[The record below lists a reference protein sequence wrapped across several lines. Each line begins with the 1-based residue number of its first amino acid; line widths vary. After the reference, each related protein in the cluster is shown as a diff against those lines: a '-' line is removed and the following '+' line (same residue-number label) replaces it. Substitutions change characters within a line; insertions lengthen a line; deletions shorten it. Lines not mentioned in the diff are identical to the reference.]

1 MAEAVPLAAP
11 PPTLGLQTTPPP
23 DVAADAAPVLA
34 VAPPLAAP
42 APPAADSA
50 TKARRASG
58 ASSAGD
64 SAKKKRK
71 RGDWKECTNCD
82 SKHGMRY
89 GYIRDQKVCLVA
101 CDKCKT
107 KGMKDMTR
115 ARTTASRTSVV
126 SRARALRIVATRFFR
141 WQVCSC
147 GSGKDAR
154 YGEKGSPATNCVE
167 CKDEAMASTGKTL
180 VNLRPS
186 TGLCTCGSEKV
197 KRFGY
202 ARPEDDPD
210 YVAPAPSDKK
220 RSARTNCIDCKKPGM
235 VNLSLSKKPDEAWG
249 GKCACG
255 SQKARRFGLKD
266 GKRTNCIQCKTEDMV
281 NLTTKLCACGSE
293 RQVRFGLPGGK
304 ATKCSQCKDE
314 GMVDLTKKK
323 PGAAADDDD
332 APAAAPA
339 SPPPPA
345 PPLAAAPAVVVAA
358 AVPPDAPLG
367 AAPAPLGAAPLAHA
381 LLAPA
386 PPAADPP
393 ALDAAALLEVSLAE
407 PPV

>member
-1 MAEAVPLAAP
+1 MAEAVGLAAP

-115 ARTTASRTSVV
+115 ARKTASRTS
-126 SRARALRIVATRFFR
+126 
-141 WQVCSC
+141 VCSC

-202 ARPEDDPD
+202 ARPEDDP
-210 YVAPAPSDKK
+210 ASGHG
-220 RSARTNCIDCKKPGM
+220 SAKAFAAST
-235 VNLSLSKKPDEAWG
+235 LS
-249 GKCACG
+249 
-255 SQKARRFGLKD
+255 
-266 GKRTNCIQCKTEDMV
+266 
-281 NLTTKLCACGSE
+281 
-293 RQVRFGLPGGK
+293 
-304 ATKCSQCKDE
+304 
-314 GMVDLTKKK
+314 
-323 PGAAADDDD
+323 
-332 APAAAPA
+332 
-339 SPPPPA
+339 
-345 PPLAAAPAVVVAA
+345 
-358 AVPPDAPLG
+358 
-367 AAPAPLGAAPLAHA
+367 
-381 LLAPA
+381 
-386 PPAADPP
+386 
-393 ALDAAALLEVSLAE
+393 
-407 PPV
+407 